1 MTSGAEAMRGW
12 FVRWAG
18 SVDRINL
25 ALLMG
30 LACVGVLAVMTAT
43 HLVAIH
49 RGFDEL
55 YFFGWHVRVLVPTL
69 AVMVALS
76 FLSPLGVF
84 RLSVGGLA
92 IVMVLMVLTLAIA
105 EPVNGARRW
114 LNVGGLSLQ
123 ASELAKPFFAVV
135 TGWLLA
141 RGRNTSFGV
150 LVRSRPSYLLMPL
163 GLLFALWALLV
174 AQPDFGMTMIIGI
187 AWCGQLFLAGL
198 RLRLMLVAAVVGAGL
213 IGIAYKTLSHVEDR
227 INQFLYPDGEA
238 GYQVGKGLE
247 AYGRGG
253 FLGQGPG
260 EGTVKASIPDA
271 HTDFIFPV
279 IAEEFGVAACFAVLA
294 LVAGITFRGLSR
306 LRGSQDLF
314 VMLAAGGLLLQFVLQ
329 ALVHVAVTLNL
340 APTTGVTMP
349 FISTG
354 GSSLLAVGI
363 AMGLMLALTRRRV
376 VPLRWNR

>member
-1 MTSGAEAMRGW
+1 MTTGADALVGS
-12 FVRWAG
+12 VQRWAG

-25 ALLMG
+25 ALVLG
-30 LACVGVLAVMTAT
+30 LACFGLLAVMTAT

-49 RGFDEL
+49 RDLNEL
-55 YFFGWHVRVLVPTL
+55 HFFTWHLRVLLPSL
-69 AVMVALS
+69 AVMVSLS
-76 FLSPLGVF
+76 FLSPVGVF
-84 RLSVGGLA
+84 RFSVGGLFL
-92 IVMVLMVLTLAIA
+92 VMVLMVLTIA
-105 EPVNGARRW
+105 MGADVKGAKRW
-114 LNVGGLSLQ
+114 LDIGGISLQ

-135 TGWLLA
+135 IGWLLA
-141 RGRNTSFGV
+141 RGRNASFGV
-150 LVRSRPSYLLMPL
+150 LVRSRPSYLLLPL

-174 AQPDFGMTMIIGI
+174 AQPDFGMAMILGI

-198 RLRLMLVAAVVGAGL
+198 RLRLMLLAALVGAAFTF
-213 IGIAYKTLSHVEDR
+213 IAYRILPHVEAR
-227 INQFLYPDGEA
+227 IDQFLYPDGLL
-238 GYQVGKGLE
+238 GFQVEKGLD
-247 AYGRGG
+247 AYSRGG
-253 FLGQGPG
+253 FLGRGPG
-260 EGTVKASIPDA
+260 EGTIKGSIPDA
-271 HTDFIFPV
+271 HTDFVFPV
-279 IAEEFGVAACFAVLA
+279 IAEEFGVVACFAVLA

-363 AMGLMLALTRRRV
+363 SMGLMLALTRRRV
-376 VPLRWNR
+376 IPVGWER

>member
-69 AVMVALS
+69 AAMVALS

-141 RGRNTSFGV
+141 RGRNASFGV

-198 RLRLMLVAAVVGAGL
+198 RLRLMLLVAVVGASL
-213 IGIAYKTLSHVEDR
+213 IGIAYKTLPHVEDR

-363 AMGLMLALTRRRV
+363 AMGLMLALTRRRF
-376 VPLRWNR
+376 VPARWNR

>member
-92 IVMVLMVLTLAIA
+92 IVMVLMVLTLLIA

-198 RLRLMLVAAVVGAGL
+198 RLRLMLVAALVGAGL
-213 IGIAYKTLSHVEDR
+213 IGIAYKTLPHVEDR

-253 FLGQGPG
+253 LLGQGPG

-363 AMGLMLALTRRRV
+363 AMGLMLALTRRRF
-376 VPLRWNR
+376 VPARWNR

>member
-1 MTSGAEAMRGW
+1 MMSGAEAMRGW

-69 AVMVALS
+69 AIMVALS

-92 IVMVLMVLTLAIA
+92 IVMVLMVLTLATA

-198 RLRLMLVAAVVGAGL
+198 RLRLMLLAALVGAGL

-260 EGTVKASIPDA
+260 EGTIKASIPDA

-376 VPLRWNR
+376 VPAGWSR

>member
-1 MTSGAEAMRGW
+1 MTAGAEAVRGW
-12 FVRWAG
+12 FARWAG

-30 LACVGVLAVMTAT
+30 LAGVGVLAVMTAT
-43 HLVAIH
+43 HSVAVG
-49 RGFDEL
+49 RGFDAL
-55 YFFGWHVRVLVPTL
+55 HFFSWHVRVLVPTL

-84 RLSVGGLA
+84 RLAAAGLA
-92 IVMVLMVLTLAIA
+92 VAMVLMALTLATA

-114 LNVGGLSLQ
+114 LSVGGLSLQ

-150 LVRSRPSYLLMPL
+150 LVRSRPSYLLLPL

-174 AQPDFGMTMIIGI
+174 AQPDFGMTMIVGV

-198 RLRLMLVAAVVGAGL
+198 RLRLMLLVAVVGAVLVGV
-213 IGIAYKTLSHVEDR
+213 AYQTLPHVEDR
-227 INQFLYPDGEA
+227 IDQFLYPDGEA

-260 EGTVKASIPDA
+260 EGTVKESIPDA

-279 IAEEFGVAACFAVLA
+279 IAEEFGVVACFAVLA

-306 LRGSQDLF
+306 LRGSQDVF
-314 VMLAAGGLLLQFVLQ
+314 AMLAAGGLLLQFVLQ

-363 AMGLMLALTRRRV
+363 AMGLMLALTRRRF
-376 VPLRWNR
+376 VPAGWGR

>member
-25 ALLMG
+25 ALLIG

-92 IVMVLMVLTLAIA
+92 IVMVLMVLTLATA

-174 AQPDFGMTMIIGI
+174 AQPDFGMTMIVGI

-198 RLRLMLVAAVVGAGL
+198 RLRLMLLAALVGAGL
-213 IGIAYKTLSHVEDR
+213 VGIAYKTLSHVEDR

-260 EGTVKASIPDA
+260 EGTIKASIPDA

-376 VPLRWNR
+376 VPAGWNR

>member
-25 ALLMG
+25 ALLVG

-69 AVMVALS
+69 GVMVALS

-92 IVMVLMVLTLAIA
+92 IVMVLMVLTLATA

-174 AQPDFGMTMIIGI
+174 AQPDFGMTMIVGI

-198 RLRLMLVAAVVGAGL
+198 RLRLMLLAALVGAGL

-260 EGTVKASIPDA
+260 EGTIKASIPDA

-376 VPLRWNR
+376 VPAGWSR

>member
-1 MTSGAEAMRGW
+1 VTSGSEVVRGW

-49 RGFDEL
+49 RGLDEL
-55 YFFGWHVRVLVPTL
+55 HFFSWHVRVLVPTL

-84 RLSVGGLA
+84 RFALGGLA
-92 IVMVLMVLTLAIA
+92 VVMVLMVLTLILG
-105 EPVNGARRW
+105 EPVNGAKRW
-114 LNVGGLSLQ
+114 LQFGGLSLQ

-141 RGRNTSFGV
+141 RGRNASFGV
-150 LVRSRPSYLLMPL
+150 LVRSRPSYLLLPL

-174 AQPDFGMTMIIGI
+174 AQPDFGMTIIFGI

-198 RLRLMLVAAVVGAGL
+198 RLRLMLLVAVVGAGF
-213 IGIAYKTLSHVEDR
+213 IRIAYTTLPHVEMR
-227 INQFLYPDGEA
+227 IDQFLNPEGEA
-238 GYQVGKGLE
+238 GYQVAKGLE

-294 LVAGITFRGLSR
+294 LVAGITFRGFSR

-314 VMLAAGGLLLQFVLQ
+314 AMLAAGGLLLQFVLQ
-329 ALVHVAVTLNL
+329 ALIHVAVTLNL

-363 AMGLMLALTRRRV
+363 SMGLMLALTRRRV
-376 VPLRWNR
+376 VPMGWHR

>member
-1 MTSGAEAMRGW
+1 MTSAAEAMRGW

-198 RLRLMLVAAVVGAGL
+198 RLRLMLVAALVGAGL

-306 LRGSQDLF
+306 LHGSQDLF

>member
-92 IVMVLMVLTLAIA
+92 IVMVLMVLTLATA

-174 AQPDFGMTMIIGI
+174 AQPDFGMTMIVGI

-198 RLRLMLVAAVVGAGL
+198 RLRLMLLAALVGAGL
-213 IGIAYKTLSHVEDR
+213 VGIAYKTLSHVEDR

-260 EGTVKASIPDA
+260 EGTIKASIPDA

-376 VPLRWNR
+376 VPAGWNR

>member
-92 IVMVLMVLTLAIA
+92 IVMVLMVLTLATA

-174 AQPDFGMTMIIGI
+174 AQPDFGMTMIVGI

-198 RLRLMLVAAVVGAGL
+198 RLRLMLLAALVGAGL
-213 IGIAYKTLSHVEDR
+213 VGIAYKTLSHVEDR

-260 EGTVKASIPDA
+260 EGTIKASIPDA

-376 VPLRWNR
+376 VPAGWSR

>member
-92 IVMVLMVLTLAIA
+92 IVMVLMVLTLATA

-174 AQPDFGMTMIIGI
+174 AQPDFGMTMIVGI

-198 RLRLMLVAAVVGAGL
+198 RLRLMLLAALVGAGL

-260 EGTVKASIPDA
+260 EGTIKASIPDA

-376 VPLRWNR
+376 VPAGWNR

>member
-1 MTSGAEAMRGW
+1 MRGW

-30 LACVGVLAVMTAT
+30 LAGVGVLAVMTAT

-55 YFFGWHVRVLVPTL
+55 HFFGWHVRVLVPTI

-84 RLSVGGLA
+84 RLSIGGLA
-92 IVMVLMVLTLAIA
+92 FVMVLMVLTLAIA

-198 RLRLMLVAAVVGAGL
+198 RLRLMLLVAVVGAGL
-213 IGIAYKTLSHVEDR
+213 ITIAYKTLPHVEER

-260 EGTVKASIPDA
+260 EGTIKASIPDA

-294 LVAGITFRGLSR
+294 LVAGVTFRGLSR

-314 VMLAAGGLLLQFVLQ
+314 AMLAAGGLLLQFVLQ

>member
-55 YFFGWHVRVLVPTL
+55 YFFAWHVRVLVPTL
-69 AVMVALS
+69 AAMVALS

-141 RGRNTSFGV
+141 RGRNASFGV

-198 RLRLMLVAAVVGAGL
+198 RLRLMLLVAVVGAGL

-363 AMGLMLALTRRRV
+363 AMGLMLALTRRRF
-376 VPLRWNR
+376 VPARWNR

>member
-92 IVMVLMVLTLAIA
+92 IVMVLMVLTLATA

-174 AQPDFGMTMIIGI
+174 AQPDFGMTMIVGI

-198 RLRLMLVAAVVGAGL
+198 RLRLMLLAALVGAGL
-213 IGIAYKTLSHVEDR
+213 VGIAYKTLSHVEDR

-247 AYGRGG
+247 AYGHGG

-260 EGTVKASIPDA
+260 EGTIKASIPDA

-376 VPLRWNR
+376 VPAGWNR

>member
-1 MTSGAEAMRGW
+1 MTSGTEAMRGW

-55 YFFGWHVRVLVPTL
+55 HFFAWHVRVLVPTL
-69 AVMVALS
+69 AAMVALS

-141 RGRNTSFGV
+141 RGRNASFGV

-198 RLRLMLVAAVVGAGL
+198 RLRLMLLAAVVGAGL

-363 AMGLMLALTRRRV
+363 AMGLMLALTRRRF
-376 VPLRWNR
+376 VPARWNR